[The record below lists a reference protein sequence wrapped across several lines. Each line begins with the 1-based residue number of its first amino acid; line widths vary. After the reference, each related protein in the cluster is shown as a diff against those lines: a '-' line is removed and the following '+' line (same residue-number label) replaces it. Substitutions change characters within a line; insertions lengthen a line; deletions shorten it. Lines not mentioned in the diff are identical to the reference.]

1 MRVILSEG
9 GIRGERRREP
19 GERNRRTTKKGTVEL
34 GDGRTDGRTEGRKTF
49 CTKMEWNGGRE
60 SGGPD

>member
-9 GIRGERRREP
+9 GIRGERREP
-19 GERNRRTTKKGTVEL
+19 GERNRRTKKGTVEL
-34 GDGRTDGRTEGRKTF
+34 GDGRTDGRRGAKPF
-49 CTKMEWNGGRE
+49 AQKWNGMEGGRE